1 VSSRPHALHDLV
13 LALPITGESF
23 LLRRRGHTVLVDGG
37 WKKDKIADVLAAHF
51 PAVTALDVIVCTH
64 GDGDHAG
71 GLPNLLSRWPG
82 RIGQLWLPGR
92 WVDVV
97 PDLLKDPKGF
107 VDGLMRELNT
117 VIRKKLPDPI
127 GNTELEQA
135 QASFGGDPVGD
146 SKLSEEGTGDQES
159 DNPSPTSEASW
170 SEADWGDDD
179 VDFGDTE
186 STDEPDWFA
195 ELRRS
200 SALPTDKA
208 ASDAFGSG
216 RSRIRYRESK
226 GRIGTASALAWLR
239 LIDTVEAIRGIAA
252 AAMGRRL
259 RIRWFDF
266 DAFSDT
272 RRPSGGVPG
281 FLVPIN
287 AREQAPPPFEGNFLA
302 RLTRINRESLVFFAP
317 PRWHRL
323 GVLFCGD
330 SPLGDGQK
338 FGQSFLQHSTPP
350 GLPIVATAPH
360 HGAETNSAAY
370 AHMSNWA
377 DVMVLLRTG
386 GDRKQPGATFK
397 ALGWPFKVCATCP
410 QSNRTPRLAGVAGPG
425 RHRWFPP
432 AIVMGIPCDCT

>member
-1 VSSRPHALHDLV
+1 MSNRPLTMHDQV
-13 LALPITGESF
+13 FALPISGESF
-23 LLRRRGHTVLVDGG
+23 LLSRRRHTVLVDGG
-37 WKKDKIADVLAAHF
+37 WKKDKVADVLAAQF
-51 PAVTALDVIVCTH
+51 PTMTALDVVVCTH

-71 GLPNLLSRWPG
+71 GLPDLLNRWAG
-82 RIGQLWLPGR
+82 QIGQLWLPGR

-97 PDLLKDPKGF
+97 PDLLKDPKDF
-107 VDGLMRELNT
+107 VDGLIRELNA
-117 VIRKKLPDPI
+117 VIREKLPDPFGETAI
-127 GNTELEQA
+127 EQPQTLVSRDPA
-135 QASFGGDPVGD
+135 GDR
-146 SKLSEEGTGDQES
+146 KLAGERPRDQES
-159 DNPSPTSEASW
+159 VDPSPTPEAPW
-170 SEADWGDDD
+170 SDADWDDDD
-179 VDFGDTE
+179 VDLGASE
-186 STDEPDWFA
+186 PMDEPDWFA
-195 ELRRS
+195 AFRHS
-200 SALPTDKA
+200 GAIATAKA
-208 ASDAFGSG
+208 ASAAFESG
-216 RSRIRYRESK
+216 RSRIRYRETK
-226 GRIGTASALAWLR
+226 GRIGIVSALAWLR

-252 AAMGRRL
+252 AAIARRL

-266 DAFSDT
+266 DAFTDT

-330 SPLGDGQK
+330 SPLGDGRK

-377 DVMVLLRTG
+377 DVMVLLRAG

-397 ALGWPFKVCATCP
+397 ALGWPYKVCATCP
-410 QSNRTPRLAGVAGPG
+410 QSNRSPRLAGVAGPG
-425 RHRWFPP
+425 RHRWFPL
-432 AIVMGIPCDCT
+432 AIVMGISCDCT